1 MTSATATLETTPA
14 ILEALILIEIMV
26 KALVDDR
33 KAVSITGALTPE
45 GYRIDVKTA
54 ATDCGK
60 VIGKQGRNARALR
73 TILSAHG
80 MRTKQHFS
88 LNIIES

>member
-1 MTSATATLETTPA
+1 MTTATLEATPA
-14 ILEALILIEIMV
+14 TLEALILIEIMI

-33 KAVSITGALTPE
+33 KAVSVTGELTPLS
-45 GYRIDVKTA
+45 YRIDVVTA
-54 ATDCGK
+54 KEDCGK
-60 VIGKQGRNARALR
+60 VIGKQGRNARCLR

-88 LNIIES
+88 LNIVQA